1 MFATLMLICSHNL
14 NFAIFLY
21 HQIREINMSQKFHV
35 IRTRYIRFL
44 IKFLSIFF
52 LNYLNINFIMIDWV
66 VSLEFTVKKT

>member
-1 MFATLMLICSHNL
+1 
-14 NFAIFLY
+14 
-21 HQIREINMSQKFHV
+21 MSQKFHV